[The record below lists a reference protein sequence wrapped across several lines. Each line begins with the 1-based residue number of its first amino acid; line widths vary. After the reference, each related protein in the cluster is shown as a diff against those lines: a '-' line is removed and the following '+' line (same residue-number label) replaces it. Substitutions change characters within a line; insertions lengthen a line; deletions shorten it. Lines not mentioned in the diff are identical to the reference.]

1 MPVTALSVKD
11 FTAFSETSL
20 DFTPGLNIFIGANAV
35 GKTHLMKLVYAVLKT
50 AEAVSVNGAI
60 GWEQLGLKLGL
71 KLSGVFKPDGDRIGR
86 LVKRARGRNHA
97 EVTLRC
103 GSGETHQTTFHFS
116 TLDRIEIK
124 QWSVPTTASC
134 VFLPAHEVLSI
145 YPNLIPT
152 YQSRELSFDET
163 IYDLCVALSA
173 APLRGPRLNQA
184 NELLEPLEEAI
195 LRRVVMKGGRF
206 YLQSRG
212 EGMLEAPL
220 VAEGLRKLGQLMH
233 LVANGSLARA
243 GVLFWD
249 EPETNLNPKLTTTV
263 ARMLLALAGAGV
275 QIFVTTHDYFLTNE
289 LSVAAEYGTPAG
301 REAKLRYF
309 CLSRPKSRSPI
320 QVQCGDTI
328 ADIED
333 NPILEEF
340 AAHYDRQQ
348 QLFNQS
354 KLSKE

>member
-1 MPVTALSVKD
+1 MTVTALSVKD

-20 DFTPGLNIFIGANAV
+20 DFSPGLNVLIGANAV
-35 GKTHLMKLVYAVLKT
+35 GKTHLMKLIYTVLKT
-50 AEAVSVNGAI
+50 TEAASVDGAI

-71 KLSGVFKPDGDRIGR
+71 KLSGVFKPDGDRVGR
-86 LVKRARGRNHA
+86 LVKRARGRKHA

-103 GSGETHQTTFHFS
+103 GSDETHETIFRFT
-116 TLDRIEIK
+116 TLDKIEVK
-124 QWSVPTTASC
+124 QWSVPTTTSC

-145 YPNLIPT
+145 YPNLIPA

-184 NELLEPLEEAI
+184 NELLKPLEKAV

-206 YLQSRG
+206 YLQSQG

-233 LVANGSLARA
+233 LIANGSLARA

-275 QIFVTTHDYFLTNE
+275 QIFVTTHDYLLTNE

-301 REAKLRYF
+301 RAAKPRFF
-309 CLSRPKSRSPI
+309 CLSRPKPRRPI
-320 QVQCGDTI
+320 QVQYGDTI
-328 ADIED
+328 ADIEE
-333 NPILEEF
+333 NPILQEF

-354 KLSKE
+354 KSSKG